1 MLRYSVDYYPE
12 HWDDSRWETDAKMM
26 RAAGVTSARLAE
38 FAWCRMEPVEGRY
51 DFAWI
56 DRVIETLSAHG
67 VAVMMCTPTATPP
80 AWLCA
85 EHPEIYRVDKHGGV
99 HGFGTRHQ
107 ACPNHPTYREY
118 CSRIVTALAEHFAGN
133 KAVFAWQL
141 DNEYGEGNTSY
152 CYCDTCREKF
162 REYVKENY
170 GTLDALNRAW
180 GTIVWSQEYSDWSQ
194 VPSAVPAGFGSFT
207 QDHINPS
214 LRQDYIHFMSE
225 SWVDYQKLQIDAL
238 KAANPDWLITHNV
251 MPFDT
256 FRQIDYYALSEDLD
270 VLGWDNYPRPDQ
282 DPLKPGMRHEV
293 CRSLK
298 RRSFWTLEGPPT
310 IPSSYFGVYTPRPG
324 YLRYIA
330 YQCFAHGADLVSSFR
345 WRQPRIGCEQLYV
358 GLLPHS
364 GEPGRLYEE
373 RSILGDELARLD
385 IGGERNSVA
394 DVAIMLDYPSQWAL
408 DFQDADG
415 GARYWREIFRFY
427 HAFASQG
434 IPVHF
439 VNARDASAFAD
450 YKALIAPMMFVADGA
465 TGRALESF
473 VAAGGAFITTHRSG
487 VVADSHV
494 APEIGAPGALA
505 GVTGIR
511 VLESDGTRDLGE
523 TKVRVKEW
531 DQTYK
536 AGDYCDVIALD
547 DDVRAMALYKK
558 DFYAGSPAVSVRHSG
573 NGRAYYVATT
583 LEDAFYDKLAAVV
596 RRDLALAC
604 VPWKPKRAEAVL
616 ARDDKSE
623 ILFLLNGSEK
633 RCSCTVPKEYTVVL
647 GELDKK
653 RRAKLPPLDVMILR
667 KA

>member
-1 MLRYSVDYYPE
+1 MLTYSVDYYPE
-12 HWDDSRWETDAKMM
+12 HWDNSRWETDAKMM
-26 RAAGVTSARLAE
+26 RAAGVTSARIAE
-38 FAWCRMEPVEGRY
+38 FAWCRMEPEEGRY
-51 DFAWI
+51 DFAWL

-67 VAVMMCTPTATPP
+67 VSVMMCTPTATPP
-80 AWLCA
+80 AWLCT
-85 EHPEIYRVDKHGGV
+85 EHPEIYRVDKLGGV
-99 HGFGTRHQ
+99 HAFGTRHQ

-118 CSRIVTALAEHFAGN
+118 CRKIVTQLGEHFAAN
-133 KAVFAWQL
+133 EAVFAWQL
-141 DNEYGEGNTSY
+141 DNEYGEGSTSY
-152 CYCDTCREKF
+152 CYCETCRGRF
-162 REYVKENY
+162 QEYVKEKY

-194 VPSAVPAGFGSFT
+194 IPPAVPAGFGSFT

-214 LRQDYIHFMSE
+214 LRQDYIHFMSQ

-256 FRQIDYYALSEDLD
+256 FRQLDYYALSKDLD

-310 IPSSYFGVYTPRPG
+310 TPSSYFGVYAPRPG

-345 WRQPRIGCEQLYV
+345 WHQPRVGCEQLYV

-373 RSILGDELARLD
+373 LSILGDELARLD
-385 IGGERNSVA
+385 IGGERSSAA
-394 DVAIMLDYPSQWAL
+394 DVAIMMDYPSQWAL

-415 GARYWREIFRFY
+415 GARYWDEIFRFY
-427 HAFASQG
+427 RAFASQG

-450 YKALIAPMMFVADGA
+450 YKALIAPMMFVADDA

-473 VAAGGAFITTHRSG
+473 VAAGGTFMTTHRSG
-487 VVADSHV
+487 LVADSHV
-494 APEIGAPGALA
+494 VPEIGAPGALA

-511 VLESDGTRDLGE
+511 VLESDGVRDLGDNS
-523 TKVRVKEW
+523 VRVKEW

-547 DDVRAMALYKK
+547 DDVRAMAIYRK
-558 DFYAGSPAVSVRHSG
+558 DYYAGSPAVSVRQSG
-573 NGRAYYVATT
+573 SGRAYYVATT
-583 LEDAFYDKLAAVV
+583 LEDAFYNRLAAVMC
-596 RRDLALAC
+596 RDLALAC
-604 VPWKPKRAEAVL
+604 VPWKPRRAEAVL
-616 ARDDKSE
+616 ARDDKGD
-623 ILFLLNGSEK
+623 ILFLLNGSGK
-633 RCSCTVPKEYTVVL
+633 KCSCTVPEEYSPVL
-647 GELDKK
+647 GKLDKK
-653 RRAKLPPLDVMILR
+653 RKARLGPLDVMILR
-667 KA
+667 KR